1 MKKRVRLTEGHLH
14 NIIRNYVRQ
23 TLKESFEDDYNK
35 ARNNYQKPLWG
46 FEMKNKEGEW
56 EYGEVSFDPTEMTM
70 TCMGVS
76 INVDPDQSVD
86 ENLYNLYAELRNN
99 GYRDGDEYEEEL
111 NESRLNRIVKT
122 TVRRFLTEGL
132 DNDEKP
138 DWSKKEGTL
147 SHLATQLISNDAAI
161 LRKIRNIDEIKNF
174 IKSKVEVL
182 NHTSTLQKHRF
193 LYGDG
198 SGQYYGLMG
207 AHSIN
212 EIYSILGQMALG
224 GNGYGLTK
232 TGLAK
237 RR

>member
-1 MKKRVRLTEGHLH
+1 MNKRVRLTEGHLH

-35 ARNNYQKPLWG
+35 ARNNYQRPLFG
-46 FEMKNKEGEW
+46 FEMKDKEGGW

-76 INVDPDQSVD
+76 INVDPDKSVD
-86 ENLYNLYAELRNN
+86 ENLYELYAELCKN
-99 GYRDGDEYEEEL
+99 GYTDGDEL
-111 NESRLNRIVKT
+111 NESRLNRLVKN

-138 DWSKKEGTL
+138 DLSQKEGTL

-161 LRKIRNIDEIKNF
+161 LRKIHNIDEIKNF

-207 AHSIN
+207 AHSMN
-212 EIYSILGQMALG
+212 EIYFILGQMALG
-224 GNGYGLTK
+224 GNNLGLTR
-232 TGLAK
+232 TGLA
-237 RR
+237 RRRR